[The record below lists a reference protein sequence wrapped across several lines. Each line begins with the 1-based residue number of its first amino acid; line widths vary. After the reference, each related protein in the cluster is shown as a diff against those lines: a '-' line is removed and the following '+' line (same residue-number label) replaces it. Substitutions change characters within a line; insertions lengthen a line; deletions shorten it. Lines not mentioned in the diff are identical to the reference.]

1 MPLET
6 RVSSSLHREYTQHV
20 VPCYPWELPWG
31 KKNTKPLKESYRCVL
46 TVIFFQAYV
55 DQGCCLRMGPL

>member
-31 KKNTKPLKESYRCVL
+31 KINTKPLKESYRCVL
-46 TVIFFQAYV
+46 TVIFF
-55 DQGCCLRMGPL
+55 